1 MLGRREHPAHLE
13 QPDFFEKDR
22 LHATK
27 SSLAKDLGPSFT
39 ARDANQRINW
49 AVESYGDIV
58 GADPVVAQLHPFD
71 PWLGLR
77 GLDLIAQ
84 LGLLTAHAACL
95 VMVTSAP
102 LVQE

>member
-1 MLGRREHPAHLE
+1 MYKLDEDQLVVSAGHLKTSSS
-13 QPDFFEKDR
+13 PFCC
-22 LHATK
+22 LHIPPFA
-27 SSLAKDLGPSFT
+27 PSFT

-58 GADPVVAQLHPFD
+58 RADPVVAQLHPFD